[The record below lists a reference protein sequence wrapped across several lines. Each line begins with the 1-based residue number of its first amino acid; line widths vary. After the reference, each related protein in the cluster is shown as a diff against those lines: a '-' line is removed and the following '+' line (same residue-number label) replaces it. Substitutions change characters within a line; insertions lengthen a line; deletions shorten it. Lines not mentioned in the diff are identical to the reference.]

1 VRYRAGARTDVG
13 KIRSRNED
21 SYLVDEPLFIVA
33 DGMGGHRGGN
43 VASALTVETIRD
55 AAPDWGA
62 MGSELTEA
70 IRRANRVVFERSA
83 GDKELHG
90 MGTTVTVL
98 QTGDRNAR
106 IVHVGDSRAY
116 LFREGALQQLTDD
129 HTLVQQ
135 MVNDGKISSD
145 EAAHHPARNIVTRG
159 LGLEKDVR
167 VDELTLDVHPGDRV
181 MLCSDG
187 LTGMVD
193 DDAIRQILEREPD
206 PQAAAEALVELAV
219 ERGGEDNVTV
229 IVVDVL
235 EGDGDESGAD
245 AGAAA
250 GEGATAIVGGAAARG
265 EGNGDDADGD
275 DAQPASDRSESGA
288 PSGGAAPAPPRR
300 RLFPWRRLLVWAAA
314 IAVVVAAA
322 ATGVRLYVDRQWYV
336 GEQDGRVAVFNGIPA
351 KPLGISLSKPEEI
364 TEISASDAERLG
376 PWRGLAQGITA
387 DSREAAASLVTQI
400 RQDVAAVS
408 APTGSSV

>member
-21 SYLVDEPLFIVA
+21 SYLVDEPLFVVA

-55 AAPDWGA
+55 AAPEWGA
-62 MGSELTEA
+62 PGGELTEA

-90 MGTTVTVL
+90 MGTTATVL
-98 QTGDRNAR
+98 LTGDRNAR
-106 IVHVGDSRAY
+106 IAHVGDSRAY

-135 MVNDGKISSD
+135 MVNDGKISAD
-145 EAAHHPARNIVTRG
+145 EAAIHPARNIVTRG

-181 MLCSDG
+181 LLCSDG
-187 LTGMVD
+187 LTGMVE
-193 DDAIRQILEREPD
+193 DDAIRQILERDPD
-206 PQAAAEALVELAV
+206 AQAAAEALVDLAV

-235 EGDGDESGAD
+235 DGDAD
-245 AGAAA
+245 DGDASGAAA
-250 GEGATAIVGGAAARG
+250 GEGAAAITGGAAAVDER
-265 EGNGDDADGD
+265 EGD
-275 DAQPASDRSESGA
+275 DAQPEIQRAESGA
-288 PSGGAAPAPPRR
+288 PAQPGGTAPAPSRR
-300 RLFPWRRLLVWAAA
+300 RFLPWRRLLVWGAA
-314 IAVVVAAA
+314 IAVVIAAA
-322 ATGVRLYVDRQWYV
+322 VTGVRLYVDRQWYV

-364 TEISASDAERLG
+364 TEIPATDAERLG
-376 PWRGLAQGITA
+376 PWRGLAEGITA
-387 DSREAAASLVTQI
+387 DSREGAASLVIQI
-400 RQDVAAVS
+400 RRDVAAVS
-408 APTGSSV
+408 APTGGSV